1 MSRLRVCVS
10 TALLL
15 ALVPV
20 LCRAVGMRDLFT
32 WQGFGLS
39 TGDIPCCSML
49 PGFLTALPVVGFV
62 LVFALSQGLVL
73 AVAALLVFALSLWQ
87 RTGAR
92 TYFLAMLVFILPL
105 VLQLLGLSWA
115 ERFSLYPLYSW
126 MRSM

>member
-1 MSRLRVCVS
+1 MRAAV
-10 TALLL
+10 LLL
-15 ALVPV
+15 WASCLYTIFRAV
-20 LCRAVGMRDLFT
+20 LCLV
-32 WQGFGLS
+32 
-39 TGDIPCCSML
+39 
-49 PGFLTALPVVGFV
+49 LTASPLRR
-62 LVFALSQGLVL
+62 LLVL

>member
-1 MSRLRVCVS
+1 MRDIFLEVMSR
-10 TALLL
+10 
-15 ALVPV
+15 
-20 LCRAVGMRDLFT
+20 
-32 WQGFGLS
+32 
-39 TGDIPCCSML
+39 SMAA
-49 PGFLTALPVVGFV
+49 GW
-62 LVFALSQGLVL
+62 LVL